1 MNVNEI
7 FGHVRYARWNRAL
20 PSMYFSNGQI
30 YPIMRVEDESLVVID
45 NSEEEQYIDPADIQF
60 FEPITDAEYKSSKKS
75 TPAFGYNTA
84 PHANPVYANRPVIE
98 VASKEMTISVELNEN
113 QFPYWA
119 QYIIINNEGVWA
131 TTNNPDEVSTMK
143 EKVTLDGPIIIKL
156 PKEQKPFEILAQLFK
171 DGKITYEELESE
183 IKSVFR

>member
-7 FGHVRYARWNRAL
+7 FGSVRYARWNRPAA
-20 PSMYFSNGQI
+20 SMYFSNGQI
-30 YPIMRVEDESLVVID
+30 YPIMRVEGDSLVVID
-45 NSEEEQYIDPADIQF
+45 NSEEEQYIDPEDLGF
-60 FEPITDAEYKSSKKS
+60 FEPITDVEYKSTKKS
-75 TPAFGYNTA
+75 RPSSGYDNMQ
-84 PHANPVYANRPVIE
+84 ANPVYANRPVIE
-98 VASKEMTISVELNEN
+98 VESKEISIQVELNEN

-183 IKSVFR
+183 IKTVFR

>member
-1 MNVNEI
+1 MDVNVV
-7 FGHVRYARWNRAL
+7 FGHVRYARWNRSEQ
-20 PSMYFSNGQI
+20 SMYFSNGQI
-30 YPIMRVEDESLVVID
+30 YPIMRVEGDSLVVID
-45 NSEEEQYIDPADIQF
+45 NSEEEQYIDPEDLGF
-60 FEPITDAEYKSSKKS
+60 FEPITDTEYKSSKKHMPS
-75 TPAFGYNTA
+75 IGYSQQA
-84 PHANPVYANRPVIE
+84 PVYANRPVIE
-98 VASKEMTISVELNEN
+98 VASKEIQIQVELNEN

-183 IKSVFR
+183 IKTVFR

>member
-1 MNVNEI
+1 MDVNVV
-7 FGHVRYARWNRAL
+7 FGHVRYARWNRSEQ
-20 PSMYFSNGQI
+20 SMYFSNGQI
-30 YPIMRVEDESLVVID
+30 YPIMRVEGDSLVVID
-45 NSEEEQYIDPADIQF
+45 NSEEEQYIDPEDLGF
-60 FEPITDAEYKSSKKS
+60 FEPITDTEYKSSKKHMPS
-75 TPAFGYNTA
+75 IGYSQQS
-84 PHANPVYANRPVIE
+84 PVYANRPVIE
-98 VASKEMTISVELNEN
+98 VESKEISIQVELNEN

-183 IKSVFR
+183 IKTVFR

>member
-1 MNVNEI
+1 MDVNVV
-7 FGHVRYARWNRAL
+7 FGHVRYARWNRSEQ
-20 PSMYFSNGQI
+20 SMYFSNGQI
-30 YPIMRVEDESLVVID
+30 YPIMRVEGDSLVVID
-45 NSEEEQYIDPADIQF
+45 NSEEEQYIDPEDLGF
-60 FEPITDAEYKSSKKS
+60 FEPITDTEYKSSKKS
-75 TPAFGYNTA
+75 MPSIGYSQQA
-84 PHANPVYANRPVIE
+84 PVYANRPVIE
-98 VASKEMTISVELNEN
+98 VASKEIQIQVELNEN

-183 IKSVFR
+183 IKTVFR